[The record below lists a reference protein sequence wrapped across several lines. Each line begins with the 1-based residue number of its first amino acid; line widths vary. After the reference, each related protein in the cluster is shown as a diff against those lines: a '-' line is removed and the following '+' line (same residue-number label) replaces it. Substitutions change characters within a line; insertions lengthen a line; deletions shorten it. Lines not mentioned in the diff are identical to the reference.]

1 MEIILGKTSGF
12 CPGITNAVETTK
24 KILQEDKHH
33 VYCLGDLTHNAQVIE
48 KLEAM
53 GLITIQ
59 NIEEAKEK
67 VIFRSHGVEKE
78 TYEKAKKLGLQVIDL
93 TCPKVLRIHKLAEEY
108 NQKGYHIV
116 YIGDEKH
123 PEVVGTLSYC
133 KGNNSIIE
141 DDSDVDKVLEEIQQK
156 AYTKIVLLAQTTFH
170 LEKYNKI
177 LQQLKSKMPKNVEF
191 VVEET
196 ICNAT
201 HIRQKETIEIAK
213 QVDYM
218 IIIGGRKSSNTHKLY
233 EIAKENGKKA
243 IVIETKNELPLQ
255 ELKQVHKIGI
265 MAGASTPKESIQDVI
280 ELLKEENV

>member
-24 KILQEDKHH
+24 KILQEEKKSI
-33 VYCLGDLTHNAQVIE
+33 YCLGDLTHNAQVIE
-48 KLEAM
+48 KLETM

-59 NIEEAKEK
+59 NVEEAKEK

-78 TYEKAKKLGLQVIDL
+78 TYEKAKQLGLQVIDL
-93 TCPKVLRIHKLAEEY
+93 TCPKVLRIHKLADEY

-116 YIGDEKH
+116 YIGDGKH
-123 PEVVGTLSYC
+123 PEVIGTLSYC
-133 KGNNSIIE
+133 KGNYSIIE
-141 DDSDVDKVLEEIQQK
+141 DESDVDKVIEEISK
-156 AYTKIVLLAQTTFH
+156 KTYTKIVLLAQTTFH
-170 LEKYNKI
+170 LEKYAKI
-177 LQQLKSKMPKNVEF
+177 LQQLKSKMPENVEF

-201 HIRQKETIEIAK
+201 HIRQKETLEIAK

-233 EIAKENGKKA
+233 EIAKENCKKA
-243 IVIETKNELPLQ
+243 ILIETKNELPLE
-255 ELKQVHKIGI
+255 ELKKVNKIGI

-280 ELLKEENV
+280 NLL

>member
-24 KILQEDKHH
+24 KILQEEKKSI
-33 VYCLGDLTHNAQVIE
+33 YCLGDLTHNAQVIE
-48 KLEAM
+48 KLETM

-59 NIEEAKEK
+59 NVEEAKEK

-78 TYEKAKKLGLQVIDL
+78 TYEKAKQLGLQVIDL
-93 TCPKVLRIHKLAEEY
+93 TCPKVLRIHKLADEY

-116 YIGDEKH
+116 YIGDGKH

-133 KGNNSIIE
+133 KGNYSIIE
-141 DDSDVDKVLEEIQQK
+141 DESDVDKVIEEISKK

-170 LEKYNKI
+170 LEKYAKI
-177 LQQLKSKMPKNVEF
+177 LQQLKSKMPENVEF

-201 HIRQKETIEIAK
+201 HIRQKETLEIAK

-233 EIAKENGKKA
+233 EIAKENCKKA
-243 IVIETKNELPLQ
+243 ILIETKNELPLE
-255 ELKQVHKIGI
+255 ELKKVNKIGI

-280 ELLKEENV
+280 NLL

>member
-24 KILQEDKHH
+24 KILQEEKKSI
-33 VYCLGDLTHNAQVIE
+33 YCLGDLTHNAQVIE
-48 KLEAM
+48 KLETM

-59 NIEEAKEK
+59 NVEEAKEK

-78 TYEKAKKLGLQVIDL
+78 TYEKAKQLGLQVIDL
-93 TCPKVLRIHKLAEEY
+93 TCPKVLRIHKLADEY

-116 YIGDEKH
+116 YIGDGKH

-133 KGNNSIIE
+133 KGNYSIIE
-141 DDSDVDKVLEEIQQK
+141 DESDVDKVIEEISK
-156 AYTKIVLLAQTTFH
+156 KTYTKIVLLAQTTFH
-170 LEKYNKI
+170 LEKYAKI
-177 LQQLKSKMPKNVEF
+177 LQQLKSKMPENVEF

-201 HIRQKETIEIAK
+201 HIRQKETLEIAK

-233 EIAKENGKKA
+233 EIAKENCKKA
-243 IVIETKNELPLQ
+243 ILIETKNELPLE
-255 ELKQVHKIGI
+255 ELKKVNKIGI

-280 ELLKEENV
+280 NLL

>member
-24 KILQEDKHH
+24 KILQEEKKSI
-33 VYCLGDLTHNAQVIE
+33 YCLGDLTHNAQVIE
-48 KLEAM
+48 KLETM

-59 NIEEAKEK
+59 NVEEAKEK

-78 TYEKAKKLGLQVIDL
+78 TYEKAKQLGLQVIDL
-93 TCPKVLRIHKLAEEY
+93 TCPKVLRIHKLADEY

-116 YIGDEKH
+116 YIGDGKH

-133 KGNNSIIE
+133 KGNYSIIE
-141 DDSDVDKVLEEIQQK
+141 DESDVDKVIEEISKK

-170 LEKYNKI
+170 LEKYAKI
-177 LQQLKSKMPKNVEF
+177 LQQLKSKKPENVEF

-201 HIRQKETIEIAK
+201 HIRQKETLEIAK

-233 EIAKENGKKA
+233 EIAKENCKKA
-243 IVIETKNELPLQ
+243 ILIETKNELPLE
-255 ELKQVHKIGI
+255 ELKKVNKIGI

-280 ELLKEENV
+280 NLL